1 MVSLK
6 IKVSVKGKV
15 HSLMVFCDCFAHLQV
30 IPNLFGLCC
39 SVEHKR
45 RNFEECTIHSF
56 PLNEA
61 LKDWTDSVME
71 FNSII
76 QSQLSVNND
85 LSVKQIYL
93 IIISDSLP
101 NIENSVIIYSP

>member
-1 MVSLK
+1 
-6 IKVSVKGKV
+6 
-15 HSLMVFCDCFAHLQV
+15 
-30 IPNLFGLCC
+30 
-39 SVEHKR
+39 
-45 RNFEECTIHSF
+45 
-56 PLNEA
+56 
-61 LKDWTDSVME
+61 ME

-93 IIISDSLP
+93 IIVSDSLP

>member
-6 IKVSVKGKV
+6 IKVSVKGTV
-15 HSLMVFCDCFAHLQV
+15 HSLMVFCDCFAHLRV
-30 IPNLFGLCC
+30 ILNLFDLCC

-45 RNFEECTIHSF
+45 RNIEECTIHSF

-93 IIISDSLP
+93 IIVSDSLP